1 MVAYPDLACGEDT
14 VAIEVLARRQ
24 QLTLLDRPD
33 LYVYTF
39 HSGNTVGR
47 THWAALL
54 DRSTALSWAESQE
67 VLRRTGA
74 DAIEMGGQSLR
85 DISRRHGTGL
95 TRRGNAVAI
104 RCRQPT
110 TALPG
115 ARADAR
121 RWPGAFRA
129 PPAHLRAATRRR
141 Y

>member
-14 VAIEVLARRQ
+14 VALEELDRRQ

-39 HSGNTVGR
+39 HSRNTVGR

-74 DAIEMGGQSLR
+74 DAIEMGG
-85 DISRRHGTGL
+85 
-95 TRRGNAVAI
+95 AV
-104 RCRQPT
+104 
-110 TALPG
+110 L
-115 ARADAR
+115 ARAS
-121 RWPGAFRA
+121 RA
-129 PPAHLRAATRRR
+129 DTVLV
-141 Y
+141 